1 MYDFSSILNGIL
13 IIRGDLVI
21 FSRHKISS
29 KHKKI
34 NARCLIKGI
43 DRIFKVAEDETKL
56 ITLGETINGG
66 SASLKCL

>member
-21 FSRHKISS
+21 FSRHTISS

-34 NARCLIKGI
+34 NGRCLIKGI
-43 DRIFKVAEDETKL
+43 DGIVKVAEDETKL